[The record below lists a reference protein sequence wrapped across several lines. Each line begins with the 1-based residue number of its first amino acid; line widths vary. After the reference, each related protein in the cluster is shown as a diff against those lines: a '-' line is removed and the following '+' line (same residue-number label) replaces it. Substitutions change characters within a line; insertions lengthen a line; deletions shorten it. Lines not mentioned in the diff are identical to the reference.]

1 MSLTVTYMCDQALR
15 FAKLFA
21 DNLNDLNILFLVVSA
36 YIVDF
41 SNSSVM
47 DDQIDCLAV
56 VLYIQPVTNIQT
68 FSVNWKRL
76 VCQRIC
82 DHQRNQFVR
91 KMIWSVVVAAS

>member
-15 FAKLFA
+15 FSKLLA
-21 DNLNDLNILFLVVSA
+21 NDLNDLNILFFVVSA

-41 SNSSVM
+41 SNSSVV

-68 FSVNWKRL
+68 FSVYRKRL
-76 VCQRIC
+76 IC
-82 DHQRNQFVR
+82 
-91 KMIWSVVVAAS
+91 